1 MQPYPATALII
12 LAGGQATRM
21 NGVNKLLQCF
31 DHDIQLLKIYKAFQ
45 DKVQEVWINS
55 HCDYANYLAHMRDH
69 HPDHPVLSEAA
80 FHRAAIEARY
90 PGRSGKISK
99 CPC

>member
-1 MQPYPATALII
+1 MLNLRLVGKRMAQTARL
-12 LAGGQATRM
+12 M
-21 NGVNKLLQCF
+21 VGVP
-31 DHDIQLLKIYKAFQ
+31 
-45 DKVQEVWINS
+45 
-55 HCDYANYLAHMRDH
+55 DYANYLAHMRDH